1 VVQGVVVVDTV
12 VVAVA
17 VAVAGT
23 VGTNHAGSYF
33 VKRLTS
39 FLKYK
44 NLKRHNPLY
53 FLGQ

>member
-1 VVQGVVVVDTV
+1 VVPGVVVVDTV
-12 VVAVA
+12 AVV

-33 VKRLTS
+33 VKRLTR
-39 FLKYK
+39 FFKYK
-44 NLKRHNPLY
+44 NLKRDNPLY